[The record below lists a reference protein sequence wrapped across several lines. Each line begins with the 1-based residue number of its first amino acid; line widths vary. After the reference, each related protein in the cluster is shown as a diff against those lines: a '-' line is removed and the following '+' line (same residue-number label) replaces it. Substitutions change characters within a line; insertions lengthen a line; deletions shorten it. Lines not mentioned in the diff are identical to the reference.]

1 MTMKHSFLK
10 GLACLG
16 LTVSIGAFVP
26 GSAIASGGGTDHIE
40 AQHWSFGGVR
50 GHFER
55 NQLQRGFQVYKEVCS
70 TCHGVKRLSFRN
82 LVEKGGPEFPEEGA
96 KALAAT
102 YKIVDGPNDQG
113 KMFKRPGR
121 LSDRIPNPFS
131 NDAEARSANNG
142 ALPPDLSLI
151 ALARKVETE
160 HSFWQVPFFMAKDIV
175 MNYQEGG
182 ADYVHALLSG
192 YRDEPPAY
200 KEDHGHLIRVS
211 AEEAK
216 ANPKLPRCASITSE
230 KGSPDVCNKLA
241 DGMQYNAYFPGNQ
254 IAMPPP
260 LRDGAVKYTD
270 GTPGTL
276 DNYARD
282 VTAFLAWA
290 ADPKL
295 EERKR
300 LGLMT
305 MLYLAVTAV
314 LLGFAKRRVWSGIP
328 H

>member
-1 MTMKHSFLK
+1 MTHSFLK
-10 GLACLG
+10 GLARLG
-16 LTVSIGAFVP
+16 LAVSLGALAT
-26 GSAIASGGGTDHIE
+26 GSSAFASGGGGDAIS

-55 NQLQRGFQVYKEVCS
+55 AQLQRGFQVYKEVCS

-82 LVEKGGPEFPEEGA
+82 LSEKGGPEFPEEGA
-96 KALAAT
+96 KGLAET
-102 YKIVDGPNDQG
+102 YKVNDGPNDQG

-121 LSDRIPNPFS
+121 LSDRIPSPFS
-131 NDAEARSANNG
+131 NDQEARSANNG

-160 HSFWQVPFFMAKDIV
+160 RPFYKVPGAMIWDIV
-175 MNYQEGG
+175 TNYQEGG
-182 ADYVHALLSG
+182 ADYLYALLSG
-192 YRDEPPAY
+192 YREKPPAY
-200 KEDHGHLIRVS
+200 KMDHGHLVKVS
-211 AEEAK
+211 DDEAK
-216 ANPKLPRCASITSE
+216 ANPSLMRCASITSE

-241 DGMQYNAYFPGNQ
+241 DGMNYNIHFPGSQ

-260 LRDGAVKYTD
+260 LRDGVVKYAD
-270 GTPGTL
+270 GTPATL
-276 DNYARD
+276 ENYARD

-295 EERKR
+295 EERKS

-305 MLYLAVTAV
+305 IIYLAVTAV
-314 LLGFAKRRVWSGIP
+314 LLGFAKRRVWSGVP

>member
-1 MTMKHSFLK
+1 MKYTFLK

-16 LTVSIGAFVP
+16 LAVSLGALATSS
-26 GSAIASGGGTDHIE
+26 SAMASGGGDEIHP
-40 AQHWSFGGVR
+40 QHWSYGGVR
-50 GHFER
+50 GRFER
-55 NQLQRGFQVYKEVCS
+55 EQLQRGFQVYKEVCS
-70 TCHGVKRLSFRN
+70 TCHGVKRLQFRN
-82 LVEKGGPEFPEEGA
+82 LSEKGGPEFPEEGA
-96 KALAAT
+96 KGLAET
-102 YKIVDGPNDQG
+102 YKITDGPNDQG

-121 LSDRIPNPFS
+121 LSDSIPSPFD
-131 NDAEARSANNG
+131 NEQQARSANNG

-151 ALARKVETE
+151 TLARKVETE
-160 HSFWQVPFFMAKDIV
+160 HAFWQVPFFMVKDIV
-175 MNYQEGG
+175 TNYQEGG
-182 ADYVHALLSG
+182 SDYLYALMTG
-192 YRDEPPAY
+192 YNEQPPAY
-200 KEDHGHLIRVS
+200 KMDHGHMIRVTE
-211 AEEAK
+211 AEAK
-216 ANPKLPRCASITSE
+216 ADPKLMRCASITSE
-230 KGSPDVCNKLA
+230 KDSPDVCNKLQ

-260 LRDGAVKYTD
+260 LRDGLVKYAD

-295 EERKR
+295 EERKS

-305 MLYLAVTAV
+305 LLYLAVTAV
-314 LLGFAKRRVWSGIP
+314 LLGFAKRRIWSGIP